1 MTDPR
6 REIVARRL
14 ADYGEERPWEELDA
28 ETRAFYYERADSLLA
43 AIDESSSVHAAPLG
57 ESPVC
62 PEHGGPCYCSASLQL
77 GDSTTRI
84 AAGGHEPWI
93 ERCSTDEAPDP
104 PVCFEHSDPRCDVCV
119 PVPPHDDANRPIAPS
134 AEPTLNDEI
143 AAWERASDEAL
154 AKAEKP
160 CKTCGG
166 EGNVGM
172 TVVHGPTHDS
182 PLGSMS
188 VCFGPCPA
196 CSPKA
201 EAKCKR
207 CRGTGWLT
215 GGSTPN
221 STVSR
226 FTCPTCTPRQ
236 P

>member
-1 MTDPR
+1 MKDPR

-143 AAWERASDEAL
+143 AAWDRASDEAL
-154 AKAEKP
+154 AKPEDWVDEATVYPPEKP
-160 CKTCGG
+160 CVLC
-166 EGNVGM
+166 EGTGYIEAHHDFADC
-172 TVVHGPTHDS
+172 VVEGR
-182 PLGSMS
+182 
-188 VCFGPCPA
+188 CPA
-196 CSPKA
+196 C
-201 EAKCKR
+201 
-207 CRGTGWLT
+207 
-215 GGSTPN
+215 
-221 STVSR
+221 
-226 FTCPTCTPRQ
+226 TPRSA